1 MGYRLCFVAW
11 EEFARNFLG
20 LFHAWKVFLR
30 IFFGLQFF
38 WEISF
43 ATECCCLQLCLW
55 QYCSMIH
62 CFWVPS
68 RCIFLKACLTL
79 VASWALPF
87 FVWIVFIFIIAL
99 WWSNVMVED
108 VLYKLLAFKP
118 FHLKINH
125 RCSEVADFY
134 PLFIKSE
141 TFFVFYFPLCGYF
154 LRL

>member
-1 MGYRLCFVAW
+1 M
-11 EEFARNFLG
+11 
-20 LFHAWKVFLR
+20 R

-43 ATECCCLQLCLW
+43 TAECCCLQLCLW

-68 RCIFLKACLTL
+68 RCILLKACLTL
-79 VASWALPF
+79 VPSWALPF

-99 WWSNVMVED
+99 WWSNVMAED
-108 VLYKLLAFKP
+108 VLYKLLAFRP

-125 RCSEVADFY
+125 RCPEVVDFY
-134 PLFIKSE
+134 HLFIDSE
-141 TFFVFYFPLCGYF
+141 TFFVFLFSTTLFVTSIKLLKITFCS
-154 LRL
+154 RLFVINFIN